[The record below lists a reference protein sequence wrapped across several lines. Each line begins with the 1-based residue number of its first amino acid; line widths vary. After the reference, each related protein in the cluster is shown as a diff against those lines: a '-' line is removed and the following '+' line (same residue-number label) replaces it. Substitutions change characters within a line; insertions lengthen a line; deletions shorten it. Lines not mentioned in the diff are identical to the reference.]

1 MISQL
6 GPAVDAQIFATGA
19 AMMTLGAAAQPGAHQ
34 PGLRQR
40 LAVRAGDLARIG
52 ADGKVEWLR
61 RRQRKRFLCHVV

>member
-1 MISQL
+1 
-6 GPAVDAQIFATGA
+6 
-19 AMMTLGAAAQPGAHQ
+19 MMTLGAAAQPGAHQ